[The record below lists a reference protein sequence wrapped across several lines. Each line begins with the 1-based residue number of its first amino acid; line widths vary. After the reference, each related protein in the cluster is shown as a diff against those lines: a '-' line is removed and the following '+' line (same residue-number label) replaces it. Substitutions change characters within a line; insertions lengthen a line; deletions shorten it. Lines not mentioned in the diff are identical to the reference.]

1 MQRNTPKA
9 KEGGKEEKYI
19 NIYIYTKRASTVI
32 TESANLIQK
41 ENGYR
46 APINWAPP
54 KRREEKEGEGL
65 IYEVEAVDAAVA
77 AAATSVEPSITV
89 GARAG
94 TPMDPVASSASTIF
108 VGQSREMWPAS
119 VHL

>member
-1 MQRNTPKA
+1 M
-9 KEGGKEEKYI
+9 
-19 NIYIYTKRASTVI
+19 I

-54 KRREEKEGEGL
+54 KRREEKEGKEKGEGKGL
-65 IYEVEAVDAAVA
+65 IYEVEAVDAGVA
-77 AAATSVEPSITV
+77 AAVTSVEPSITV

>member
-1 MQRNTPKA
+1 M
-9 KEGGKEEKYI
+9 GK
-19 NIYIYTKRASTVI
+19 
-32 TESANLIQK
+32 
-41 ENGYR
+41 
-46 APINWAPP
+46 
-54 KRREEKEGEGL
+54 GL
-65 IYEVEAVDAAVA
+65 FYEVEAVGAAVA
-77 AAATSVEPSITV
+77 AAATSVDPSITV